1 MKIDAHHHLWR
12 IERGDYGWLTPAA
25 GPIFRDY
32 EPPDFA
38 PILQRHGIERSI
50 LVQAAPTAAE
60 TQFLLETAAAT
71 PFVAGVVGWADFA
84 NPAATRLIAEA
95 AANHL
100 LVGLRPMVQDTADDD
115 WLIRPELIPAFD
127 ALIAANL
134 VFDALV
140 LPRHLPRLLA
150 VADRHPDLAI
160 VVDHGAK
167 PHIRQARL
175 DPWAADMAALA
186 RRPNVVCKLSGLVT
200 EAGPD
205 WSVAQLE
212 PYVRHLVELFGPD
225 RLLWGSDWP
234 VVELACSYDAWIGAS
249 ERLLAP
255 LSPAARTAIFG
266 ANAARV
272 YLRHRGQM

>member
-1 MKIDAHHHLWR
+1 
-12 IERGDYGWLTPAA
+12 
-25 GPIFRDY
+25 
-32 EPPDFA
+32 
-38 PILQRHGIERSI
+38 
-50 LVQAAPTAAE
+50 
-60 TQFLLETAAAT
+60 LLKTAAAT

-84 NPAATRLIAEA
+84 NPAAPRLIAEA

-100 LVGLRPMVQDTADDD
+100 LVGLRPMVQDIADDN
-115 WLIRPELIPAFD
+115 WLIRPELIPAFN
-127 ALIAANL
+127 ALIAAN
-134 VFDALV
+134 V
-140 LPRHLPRLLA
+140 
-150 VADRHPDLAI
+150 I
-160 VVDHGAK
+160 DHGAK
-167 PHIRQARL
+167 PHIQQARL
-175 DPWAADMAALA
+175 DPWADDMAALA
-186 RRPNVVCKLSGLVT
+186 RRSNVVCKLSGLVT

-234 VVELACSYDAWIGAS
+234 VVELACSYDAWIEAS

-272 YLRHRGQM
+272 YLTHRGRT